1 MNEFYEITGTELQE
15 LYSAMRFADKKLGLR
30 KIRVYVDGDHLK
42 FKVNE
47 FVWSPPYGKKVKAN

>member
-15 LYSAMRFADKKLGLR
+15 LYSAMRFADKSGLR

-42 FKVNE
+42 IKVNE
-47 FVWSPPYGKKVKAN
+47 FIWSPPMGKKVKGS